1 MKRNGGGGYIREVRL
16 PRLTL
21 AKLQSEK
28 LDALRRELEAVNN
41 ARVLIAALKDAVA
54 LIDEM
59 EKDVMRPPFQRLTG
73 AQLRRREAARL
84 LSLGV

>member
-1 MKRNGGGGYIREVRL
+1 M
-16 PRLTL
+16 PRLTV

-41 ARVLIAALKDAVA
+41 SRVLTAALKDVVA
-54 LIDEM
+54 LVDEM

>member
-1 MKRNGGGGYIREVRL
+1 L